1 MEIEKTEDEKIM
13 IKKGVMPVFLSM
25 EEAEELRHFLN
36 KEARRDVIATAVKI
50 RADESNTLKRVVYET
65 DFVDRVLET
74 YANWFEDRVDI
85 DIVARAIDD
94 MIEKTPVEYFMPEE
108 NDHDR

>member
-1 MEIEKTEDEKIM
+1 MEIEKTEDERIM

-36 KEARRDVIATAVKI
+36 KEVRRDVIATAVKI

-65 DFVDRVLET
+65 DFVDRVLEIYT
-74 YANWFEDRVDI
+74 NCSEDRVDV
-85 DIVARAIDD
+85 DMVARAIDD
-94 MIEKTPVEYFMPEE
+94 VIEKTPIEYFMSEE
-108 NDHDR
+108 DDRDR